1 MSPHS
6 DSDSLFGD
14 ADDDLFGSPEQALRD
29 GEPTAPSR
37 ATTSIEAADFGDGLT
52 RLGRLLP
59 RSVYLGTSS
68 WFFPSWRGL
77 VWRDD
82 AAVNYTESQLA
93 RYGLRAY
100 ARHPLLRCVGID
112 RTFYQ
117 PLTGADY
124 ARYADQV
131 PQDFR
136 FLVKAPAMIADAMM
150 RGKRGD
156 PIEAN
161 PLFLDPSATLDHF
174 VAPAI
179 AGLRL
184 RAGPLL
190 LQLSPLP
197 REMTSGEAGIATI
210 DRIGALLHALP
221 AEIGNIAPLYAV
233 ELRNAE
239 LLTPRFVRMLRGC
252 GARLC
257 IGIHPRMPAAARQ
270 SAALRAM
277 DALEEEGDDWRLK
290 GPLVVRWNL
299 SGLRYEEA
307 RTRYAPFDRLVDPD
321 IPTRGTLAHLI
332 HVAIKS
338 EQPSFIVANN
348 KAEGSAP
355 LTLTELAKAVI
366 RDP

>member
-1 MSPHS
+1 MSPRAGA
-6 DSDSLFGD
+6 DSLFDD
-14 ADDDLFGSPEQALRD
+14 AEDDLFG
-29 GEPTAPSR
+29 EPTTSR
-37 ATTSIEAADFGDGLT
+37 AGVSVDAADFDESLT

-68 WFFPSWRGL
+68 WYFPGWRGL

-82 AAVNYTESQLA
+82 ANGYSESQLA
-93 RYGLRAY
+93 RHGLRAY
-100 ARHPLLRCVGID
+100 QEHPLFRCVGID

-117 PLTGADY
+117 PLTVAEY

-131 PQDFR
+131 PPDFR
-136 FLVKAPAMIADAMM
+136 FVVKAPAMVADAMM

-156 PIEAN
+156 PIEPN
-161 PLFLDPSATLDHF
+161 PLFLDASAALDHF

-179 AGLRL
+179 EGLHTRT
-184 RAGPLL
+184 GPLL
-190 LQLSPLP
+190 IQLSPLP
-197 REMTSGEAGIATI
+197 RELTSGDAGIKTI
-210 DRIGALLHALP
+210 ERIGALLDALP
-221 AEIGNIAPLYAV
+221 TRVGDIAPLYAV
-233 ELRNAE
+233 ELRDAE
-239 LLTPRFVRMLRGC
+239 LLTPRFVRTLREC

-257 IGIHPRMPAAARQ
+257 IAVHPRMPAAARQ

-277 DALEEEGDDWRLK
+277 DALEHEGDDWRLK

-299 SGLRYEEA
+299 ASGLRYEEA
-307 RTRYAPFDRLVDPD
+307 RARYAPFDRLVDPD

-338 EQPSFIVANN
+338 EQPSFIIANN

-355 LTLTELAKAVI
+355 LTLIELAKAVV
-366 RDP
+366 R

>member
-1 MSPHS
+1 MAPRA
-6 DSDSLFGD
+6 DSDSLF
-14 ADDDLFGSPEQALRD
+14 DDLEDDLADSLTP
-29 GEPTAPSR
+29 PTRSGA
-37 ATTSIEAADFGDGLT
+37 AIEAAEVDESLT

-59 RSVYLGTSS
+59 RSVHLGTSS
-68 WFFPSWRGL
+68 WFFPGWRGL
-77 VWRDD
+77 VWRGDS
-82 AAVNYTESQLA
+82 NYTESQLA
-93 RYGLRAY
+93 RHGLGAY

-117 PLTGADY
+117 PLTVSEY
-124 ARYADQV
+124 ARYAEQV
-131 PQDFR
+131 PSGFR
-136 FLVKAPAMIADAMM
+136 FAVKAPAMIADAAM

-156 PIEAN
+156 PIEPN
-161 PLFLDPSATLDHF
+161 PLFLDPSATIDHF
-174 VAPAI
+174 VLPAI
-179 AGLRL
+179 EGLSV

-190 LQLSPLP
+190 FQLSPLP
-197 REMTSGEAGIATI
+197 GEMKRADGGVSTI
-210 DRIGALLHALP
+210 ERIGALLNALP
-221 AEIGNIAPLYAV
+221 TNIGGIAPLYAV
-233 ELRNAE
+233 ELRDPE
-239 LLTPRFVRMLRGC
+239 LLTPRLVRTLREC

-257 IGIHPRMPAAARQ
+257 IALHPRMPVAARQ

-299 SGLRYEEA
+299 AAGLRYEEA

-338 EQPSFIVANN
+338 NQPSYIIANN

-355 LTLTELAKAVI
+355 LTLIELAKAVV
-366 RDP
+366 R

>member
-1 MSPHS
+1 MPPHAET
-6 DSDSLFGD
+6 DSLFDDGE
-14 ADDDLFGSPEQALRD
+14 DDLLGLPQQALSR
-29 GEPTAPSR
+29 GEPGRSTR
-37 ATTSIEAADFGDGLT
+37 AGASVEAAEPDESLT

-59 RSVYLGTSS
+59 RNVYLGTSS
-68 WFFPSWRGL
+68 WYFPGWRGL

-82 AAVNYTESQLA
+82 PGIDYSESQLA
-93 RYGLRAY
+93 RHGLRPY
-100 ARHPLLRCVGID
+100 GEHPLFRCVGID

-117 PLTGADY
+117 PLTVAEY
-124 ARYADQV
+124 SHYADQA
-131 PQDFR
+131 PPDFR

-156 PIEAN
+156 PLEPN
-161 PLFLDPSATLDHF
+161 PLFLDPSAALDHF
-174 VAPAI
+174 VAPACE
-179 AGLRL
+179 GLRT

-190 LQLSPLP
+190 FQLSPLP

-210 DRIGALLHALP
+210 ERIGALFNALP
-221 AEIGNIAPLYAV
+221 KKVGDVAPLYAV

-239 LLTPRFVRMLRGC
+239 LLTPRLVRTLRDC

-257 IGIHPRMPAAARQ
+257 IAIHPRMPAAARQ

-277 DALEEEGDDWRLK
+277 DALDDEGDDWRLK
-290 GPLVVRWNL
+290 APLVVRWNL
-299 SGLRYEEA
+299 GAGLRYEDA
-307 RTRYAPFDRLVDPD
+307 RARYAPFDRLVDPD

-338 EQPSFIVANN
+338 EQPSFIIASN

-355 LTLTELAKAVI
+355 LTLIELAKAVV
-366 RDP
+366 R